1 MDHRLLLEQ
10 QQLPL
15 PKTDVAAVEKNHSI
29 HHLLLLPSLLSS
41 HTIAPVDHTP

>member
-1 MDHRLLLEQ
+1 MDHRLLEQ
-10 QQLPL
+10 QPPL
-15 PKTDVAAVEKNHSI
+15 PKTVAAVEKNHSI